1 MKGFS
6 LIETLLAVFIFSTA
20 MLGAAFMTMQSL
32 KMTRESLQYSQ
43 KLTQVKEVSA
53 NANS

>member
-6 LIETLLAVFIFSTA
+6 LIETLIAVFIFATA
-20 MLGAAFMTMQSL
+20 MLGAGFMTMQSL

-43 KLTQVKEVSA
+43 SLTQVKDTSL